1 MPLATLSERL
11 EFDADQR
18 ANWWPSVARDPAY
31 SLVEKFYIIN
41 SSVRAEPLGECRLPP
56 RDPTIRV

>member
-18 ANWWPSVARDPAY
+18 VNWWPSLARNPAY
-31 SLVEKFYIIN
+31 SLVEKIDIVN
-41 SSVRAEPLGECRLPP
+41 SSIRAEPLGEFRLHPG
-56 RDPTIRV
+56 IRT